1 MRVTARLLRG
11 VDPATGM
18 AWLDRPN
25 FFSHCAWRQYQ
36 PNGTVPWRLRC
47 PAYAKSFRPKNAERR
62 RTNSDPVRVHLCDR
76 GSWRQYQPNG
86 TVPWRLRCPAYAK
99 SFRPKNAERRRTN
112 SIPVRVHL
120 LRIGAPDCT
129 RPRPR
134 DDGSKRLPIWAVTRS
149 PHLTRRFESQLVGE
163 G

>member
-62 RTNSDPVRVHLCDR
+62 RTNSDPVRVHL
-76 GSWRQYQPNG
+76 
-86 TVPWRLRCPAYAK
+86 
-99 SFRPKNAERRRTN
+99 F
-112 SIPVRVHL
+112 
-120 LRIGAPDCT
+120 RIGAPDRT
-129 RPRPR
+129 RPKPR

-149 PHLTRRFESQLVGE
+149 PHLTRRFESQLLGIAWVGVFTRLNVPKSANSWRRSC
-163 G
+163 GNLFASRILCGIRGGPVT